1 MRKSLL
7 AVMTLLIV
15 ISMLLS
21 SCSTGEEATATAVQT
36 GGETVAATPEPQE
49 PSGEKVTLSVEMSVY
64 VEAPHKKAF
73 DLLEARYEELHPNV
87 DIVYYGAPYA
97 EFWDKLTTEIVAGN
111 EACIVQLQ
119 GGADRYAQYAS
130 LREGETGSFVNLD
143 PFIKGT
149 WMEDGLLDQENLTY
163 NGHYIGLANY
173 AWGTRAV
180 YFRKS
185 LFEEAGINPDEIL
198 TNEDFLEAAKKLT
211 KKRDDGTMQ
220 YGFGAVLSTH
230 SFVWSEFST
239 FLQRPASDGIFFP
252 REAEPYTPENVV
264 VNNEANVWACEWWQ
278 KMVLE
283 DKVVPPG
290 SYDKAQQRELFWNGT
305 AAMNIDG
312 PWFVGMTRDRGAETG
327 EDLLADLG
335 VFATPDVLY
344 KGEKKPMYGTVGG
357 ITHLISSNCS
367 NVDEA
372 WAFMEWMASE
382 EGQKIVAVSGMV
394 PQNKEVMGSEW
405 YIEEYPLNADVW
417 DFLTSRYRLP
427 PMTNPKIAQ
436 MGELQRIMV
445 EASQE
450 TFITGADCQQTYDN
464 AAEEIKKILTK

>member
-1 MRKSLL
+1 MKKMLLTTLAMMVILSLL
-7 AVMTLLIV
+7 LPGCAPKEEPTA
-15 ISMLLS
+15 
-21 SCSTGEEATATAVQT
+21 TPKPAEATPAEATKAPAQ
-36 GGETVAATPEPQE
+36 PE
-49 PSGEKVTLSVEMSVY
+49 EKIELTVEMSIY

-73 DLLEARYEELHPNV
+73 DMLEERYEELNPNV
-87 DIVYYGAPYA
+87 DIVLYGPPYD
-97 EFWDKLTTEIVAGN
+97 EFWDKLTTEIVAGT

-119 GGADRYAQYAS
+119 GGNTRFASYAA
-130 LREGETGSFVNLD
+130 LREGEAGAFVNLD
-143 PFIKGT
+143 PYIKGT

-180 YFRKS
+180 YYRKS
-185 LFEEAGINPDEIL
+185 LFEEAGINADEIL

-239 FLQRPASDGIFFP
+239 FIQRSASDGIFFP
-252 REAEPYTPENVV
+252 GEKEPFTPENVV

-278 KMVLE
+278 DMVLE
-283 DKVVPPG
+283 HKVVPSG
-290 SYDKAQQRELFWNGT
+290 SYDKADQRELFWNGT

-312 PWFVGMTRDRGAETG
+312 PWFVGMTRERGGQE
-327 EDLLADLG
+327 LLDDVG

-344 KGEKKPMYGTVGG
+344 KGERKPSYGTQGG
-357 ITHLISSNCS
+357 VTHLISTNCEHP
-367 NVDEA
+367 DEA
-372 WAFMEWMASE
+372 WKFMEWMASE
-382 EGQKIVAVSGMV
+382 EGQQIVAVSGMV
-394 PQNKEVMGSEW
+394 PQNKEVMTSDW
-405 YIEEYPLNADVW
+405 YLKEYPLNAAVS
-417 DFLTSRYRLP
+417 DFLNTRYRLP
-427 PMTNPKIAQ
+427 PMTNPNIPQ
-436 MGELQRIMV
+436 SGELSRIMV

-450 TFITGADCQQTYDN
+450 TFITGADCQETYDK